1 MAEKNF
7 ERWRRTA
14 AVTIIG
20 GPVARGQAVVPQVS
34 PAALVLGLYPFDGVG
49 EGSSADT
56 PWCLLRSGAPR
67 A

>member
-20 GPVARGQAVVPQVS
+20 GLVARGRAVVPQVS
-34 PAALVLGLYPFDGVG
+34 PAALELGLYPLLGWGRAPLLIPRGVSRHG
-49 EGSSADT
+49 LE
-56 PWCLLRSGAPR
+56 
-67 A
+67 